1 MSVVAG
7 VGHYLGIDPGLA
19 STGWGVLDR
28 SGRVVACGTIKT
40 APGPDGPR
48 LLRISAELEGL
59 LGVHRV
65 AEAAL
70 EQLFMGANR
79 TSVIGVAQARGVALL
94 ALERAGVPVFEYKP
108 ASVKA
113 NLTGYGS
120 AGKAQMARMLAL
132 QGLRER
138 VDEHAADAIAIA
150 ICHSRSRLMRL
161 AAGATARPRP
171 GARPGQPDPGGGD
184 TVLP

>member
-1 MSVVAG
+1 MPSAAG

-19 STGWGVLDR
+19 STGWGVLDPT
-28 SGRVVACGTIKT
+28 GRLVACGTIKT

-48 LLRISAELEGL
+48 LLAITGELE
-59 LGVHRV
+59 RV
-65 AEAAL
+65 LDSYAIVEAAL
-70 EQLFMGANR
+70 EELFMGSNR

-108 ASVKA
+108 ATVKA

-120 AGKAQMARMLAL
+120 AGKAQMARMLSA
-132 QGLRER
+132 QGLRAR
-138 VDEHAADAIAIA
+138 VDDHAADAIAIA

-161 AAGATARPRP
+161 AAQRAAAAVRTA
-171 GARPGQPDPGGGD
+171 AR
-184 TVLP
+184 